1 MVAGSSKCDIYTYLY
16 MLSSVPLLEQ
26 QLEAKKYFMPFLAS
40 YSSAFAFD
48 FLMIIS
54 LKQLSLVDKR
64 KYPVKTMH
72 AFAKYL

>member
-1 MVAGSSKCDIYTYLY
+1 LK
-16 MLSSVPLLEQ
+16 Q
-26 QLEAKKYFMPFLAS
+26 RLEAKNYFMPFLAFI
-40 YSSAFAFD
+40 AFAFD

-54 LKQLSLVDKR
+54 LVDKQ